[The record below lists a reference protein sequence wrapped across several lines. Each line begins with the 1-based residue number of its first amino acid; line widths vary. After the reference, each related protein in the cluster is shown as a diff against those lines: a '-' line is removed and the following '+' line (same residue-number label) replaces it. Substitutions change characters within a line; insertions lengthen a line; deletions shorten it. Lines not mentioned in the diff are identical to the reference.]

1 MADMTADS
9 RAHEPSEAGLAVA
22 LTDRALSRT
31 IGGGLVCA
39 CVTACLALIFVL
51 VNDGRLDVRALPQ
64 VLVLGVAHLAGIA
77 CAAAGLRLQRRLR
90 RLPST
95 AEDREAGDIATRAAV
110 FVGRVV
116 LIAPFPAVA
125 IGVGCLLWL
134 RPTVVAALSVTV
146 ALAIAAQA
154 MIVLHVQRRALV
166 RAAWRTTLTAGG
178 G

>member
-1 MADMTADS
+1 
-9 RAHEPSEAGLAVA
+9 
-22 LTDRALSRT
+22 
-31 IGGGLVCA
+31 
-39 CVTACLALIFVL
+39 
-51 VNDGRLDVRALPQ
+51 
-64 VLVLGVAHLAGIA
+64 
-77 CAAAGLRLQRRLR
+77 
-90 RLPST
+90 
-95 AEDREAGDIATRAAV
+95 
-110 FVGRVV
+110 VV